1 MGKKSSHATVP
12 LKKYTLFTVCFFILR
27 RPPADDGGTA
37 IKHYVVDLLD
47 TTTNNMWTTVAM
59 SNTGEDRQ
67 LIIRY
72 IFPPLSLLHC
82 TYYAL

>member
-1 MGKKSSHATVP
+1 MTEWTKNISRYCPFKELYVI
-12 LKKYTLFTVCFFILR
+12 YCVFFILR

-72 IFPPLSLLHC
+72 IFPPPLQMK
-82 TYYAL
+82 AR